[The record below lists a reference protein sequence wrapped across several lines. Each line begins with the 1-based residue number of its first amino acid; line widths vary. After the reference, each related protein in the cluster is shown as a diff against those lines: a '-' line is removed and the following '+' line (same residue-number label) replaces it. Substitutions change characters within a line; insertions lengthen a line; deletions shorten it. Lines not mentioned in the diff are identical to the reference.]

1 MTQTAQE
8 AQPRVLVVDDDPAV
22 RQLLVDY
29 LMRHGFTCTTAG
41 SGQDAMEALDGGH
54 FDLVLMDV
62 RMPGVDGIT
71 ALREIKHQHPAQ
83 QVVMM
88 TGSREVEPAVEAMRL
103 GAEDYVMKPFAMREM
118 LGKVSDAIHKG
129 VAATEDA
136 SPAAIEGLGGLATD
150 MALLARHF
158 PGRDD

>member
-1 MTQTAQE
+1 MSQAPEQ
-8 AQPRVLVVDDDPAV
+8 AQPRVLVVDDEPAV

-29 LMRHGFTCTTAG
+29 LMRHGFTCTTAS
-41 SGQDAMEALDGGH
+41 SGQDAMEAVEQDQY
-54 FDLVLMDV
+54 DLVLMDV

-83 QVVMM
+83 QVMMM
-88 TGSREVEPAVEAMRL
+88 TGAREVEPAVEAMRL

-118 LGKVSDAIHKG
+118 LGKVSEAIHKG
-129 VAATEDA
+129 VAAAQDA
-136 SPAAIEGLGGLATD
+136 SPAAIEGLGGIATD

-158 PGRDD
+158 PESER